1 MSTVTPPQSLQQ
13 FRLSLASFI
22 DLTGPPFCQRRS
34 ILETD
39 TSNRMLRM
47 SWQLAPPS
55 SSISTITLDTGM
67 NLDLNTDPRR
77 RTLAVLW

>member
-1 MSTVTPPQSLQQ
+1 M
-13 FRLSLASFI
+13 
-22 DLTGPPFCQRRS
+22 
-34 ILETD
+34 D

-47 SWQLAPPS
+47 SWKLAPLPP
-55 SSISTITLDTGM
+55 SISTITLDTGM